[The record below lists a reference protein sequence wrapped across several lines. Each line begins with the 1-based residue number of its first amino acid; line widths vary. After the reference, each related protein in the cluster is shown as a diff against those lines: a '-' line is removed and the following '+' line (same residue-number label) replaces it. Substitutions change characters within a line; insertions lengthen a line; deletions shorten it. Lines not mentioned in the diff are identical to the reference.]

1 MTSDETEGFLRGM
14 RAKVES
20 GELPDTGT
28 LSMEQ
33 KNVLLRA
40 CRLVDSEQKLK
51 AASFFLAQIHTEEDE
66 RAFKWNMKLM
76 RHYLTLYDFA
86 ILLWSVPGAIFAM
99 LIYLIFGGER
109 ELIINL
115 LERFIL

>member
-1 MTSDETEGFLRGM
+1 MQET
-14 RAKVES
+14 VEA
-20 GELPDTGT
+20 GNLPDIET

-51 AASFFLAQIHTEEDE
+51 AASFFLAQIHTKEDE

-99 LIYLIFGGER
+99 MIYLIFGGER
-109 ELIINL
+109 EIIINL
-115 LERFIL
+115 IERFLQ